1 MSLNTIPSDL
11 RNLITEQLCEQD
23 RWSLLI
29 AASRIEQLEQEVKL
43 LKEKADRLR
52 ANTIDRLQGDVATKR
67 SGWDGFEQDGPNG
80 TI

>member
-43 LKEKADRLR
+43 LKEKADRL
-52 ANTIDRLQGDVATKR
+52 QGDVATKR